1 MSAPRKG
8 VKIVHDTTVIHD
20 TTVVHD
26 TIAIH
31 DTVVAHDTTR
41 VTSEPSPSAP
51 MTLDG
56 VVALLGLLLAIL
68 ALAGATQR
76 RSYFMFM
83 PVLRLITWLGAA
95 VILVLIPD
103 LIRLIGFEPHRLVS
117 IGFPLGAFVVAVWV
131 TVDGLVAWSRGVIPP
146 NEVGTLEEL
155 ALTSLNEGNFDE
167 VGRLMRRNVATLRR
181 ASEDALVALFDPKLV
196 QAMVVRR
203 NYAHLELLGEE
214 SAFGTRQAALT
225 GVDVVSH
232 ALLRADPSPV
242 TSVIVKALGG
252 DERHAA
258 LTSEKAL
265 AERTYG
271 NWRWYTTSRSA
282 QIITVVGYEA
292 LMTGQ
297 FDDAYNLADPH
308 YDTQNGTSGRIKC
321 PAYRAIALHYLALE
335 KAQRYGIID
344 GADPNDFFSVFQ
356 AAFHRSRVST
366 AWNNAIKDAPTPFA
380 YLMHET
386 LHFFRSLAR
395 DCYKHAH
402 GDLRYMDEM
411 RQNIP
416 VPVTAQGVF
425 ERTCENWVLCIW
437 FMTTEDDHVPDKFV
451 VNAMREWMFEVLSF
465 GFEHGTTAARTTYAQ
480 IAAAEF
486 KTHMSE
492 PKFGRL
498 AKGAFDSLDR
508 GKQYISQ
515 GRNWLRQQL
524 GPPL

>member
-1 MSAPRKG
+1 VPDAKKAAQP
-8 VKIVHDTTVIHD
+8 VIHVVHDTTVIHD

-26 TIAIH
+26 TIA
-31 DTVVAHDTTR
+31 VHDTTR
-41 VTSEPSPSAP
+41 VTPESPPSPP

-56 VVALLGLLLAIL
+56 VVALLGLLLAIF

-76 RSYFMFM
+76 RSFFMFM
-83 PVLRLITWLGAA
+83 PVRRLMTWLGAA
-95 VILVLIPD
+95 VVLVLVPD
-103 LIRLIGFEPHRLVS
+103 LVRLIGIEPHRVVA
-117 IGFPLGAFVVAVWV
+117 IGFPIAAFVIAIWA
-131 TVDGLVAWSRGVIPP
+131 TADGLAAWSRGVIPP
-146 NEVGTLEEL
+146 KEVGTLEEL
-155 ALTSLNEGNFDE
+155 ALTALNEANFDE
-167 VGRLMRRNVATLRR
+167 VGRLMRRNVATLRQ

-196 QAMVVRR
+196 QAMVTRR
-203 NYAHLELLGEE
+203 NYAHLELLGDEN
-214 SAFGTRQAALT
+214 AFGTRQAALT

-232 ALLRADPSPV
+232 ALLHADPSPV
-242 TSVIVKALGG
+242 TSIIVKALGG

-271 NWRWYTTSRSA
+271 NWRWYTASRSA

-292 LMTGQ
+292 LMSGRYDT
-297 FDDAYNLADPH
+297 AYNVADSN

-344 GADPNDFFSVFQ
+344 GADPNDFFSVFK
-356 AAFHRSRVST
+356 AAFARSRATS
-366 AWNNAIKDAPTPFA
+366 AWNDSIKDAPTPFA

-386 LHFFRSLAR
+386 LHFIELLAR

-402 GDLRYMDEM
+402 GDLRYRDEVGED
-411 RQNIP
+411 IL
-416 VPVTAQGVF
+416 VPVQVQAVF
-425 ERTCENWVLCIW
+425 RRTCENWALCIW

-451 VNAMREWMFEVLSF
+451 VNAMREWMSEILSF
-465 GFEHGTTAARTTYAQ
+465 GFEHGTSAARTAYAQ
-480 IAAAEF
+480 IAASEF
-486 KTHMSE
+486 HTHMHNA
-492 PKFGRL
+492 KFGRL
-498 AKGAFDSLDR
+498 AKEAYDSLDL
-508 GKQYISQ
+508 GKRYISQ